1 MKIEDLS
8 YKQKDE
14 LAATYA
20 GIAAQERLQ
29 SSLDGGSMATAMGHS
44 YETHCREYPWATKS
58 GTDSAFARVKAA

>member
-1 MKIEDLS
+1 M
-8 YKQKDE
+8 
-14 LAATYA
+14 AATYA